1 MPSSGFIVSVSSGEM
16 PMCVTPEACA
26 GGGGGGAG
34 FLKKYLLFILVALG
48 LRCRLWCA
56 GLVAQLHVGSQLPH
70 KGFEPTSP
78 ALQGR
83 FLTP

>member
-34 FLKKYLLFILVALG
+34 FFKKIFIIYFGCIGSSLQTVVCGLG
-48 LRCRLWCA
+48 C
-56 GLVAQLHVGSQLPH
+56 
-70 KGFEPTSP
+70 P
-78 ALQGR
+78 AACGISAPPQGI
-83 FLTP
+83 